1 MRKIGLE
8 TEYAHCN
15 NSFDPELD
23 DGSARAK
30 ALFNSPNHCPVKHF
44 NSLFSIGDKLVYE
57 GGDYFKLDRGYFDS
71 GSFSLEYVTTPT
83 ALDLA
88 FKKLVEGD
96 ERAEKLSRGTDI
108 RIFRSSLDYW
118 CEYDIPSLLGT
129 HYNFDAPIITLVEG
143 HDYHF
148 PGPTGYPILFGGNRL
163 LLNQLI
169 ALIGYVAGSGYYC
182 RLRNEVVP
190 HERLYGMS
198 LQRADRMRDF
208 RWQPMLRPAESSR
221 QRIHITQ
228 LETFHLEWSMRVT
241 LGLVDLAV
249 MMYGFFSQD
258 QLPWFTNIKMAPDEL
273 LNNHLYEPI
282 RNNIHLRNITV
293 LDLLSVA
300 EDWLAAAL
308 DAADDYQVAERC
320 HEWAV
325 EQYASALKALRQND
339 HQLLVGLSEWLT
351 LDWLLDIYQQ
361 DNPQATPDE
370 LASISLEFKAVE
382 SPLRDE
388 LAAQFPTHSL

>member
-30 ALFNSPNHCPVKHF
+30 ALFNSPNHCPVKYAD
-44 NSLFSIGDKLVYE
+44 NLFSIGDKLTYQD
-57 GGDYFKLDRGYFDS
+57 GDHCKLDRGFFDS
-71 GSFSLEYVTTPT
+71 GSYSLEYVSAPVG
-83 ALDLA
+83 LDLA
-88 FKKLVEGD
+88 FTTLAKSD
-96 ERAEKLSRGTDI
+96 ERVERLSQGTGI
-108 RIFRSSLDYW
+108 RLFRSSLDYW
-118 CEYDIPSLLGT
+118 NGCDIPSLLGT
-129 HYNFDAPIITLVEG
+129 HYNFDAPVIMLVEG
-143 HDYHF
+143 HDYHR
-148 PGPTGYPILFGGNRL
+148 PGPTGYPVLFGANRL
-163 LLNQLI
+163 LLDQLI
-169 ALIGYVAGSGYYC
+169 ALAGYVAGSGYYC

-198 LQRADRMRDF
+198 WQRADRMRDF
-208 RWQPMLRPAESSR
+208 RWQPMLRQTETHQLR
-221 QRIHITQ
+221 THITQ

-249 MMYGFFSQD
+249 MMYGFFNLD

-273 LNNHLYEPI
+273 LNHHLCEPI

-300 EDWLAAAL
+300 EDWLVTTL
-308 DAADDYQVAERC
+308 DAACDYQVAERC
-320 HEWAV
+320 HKWAV
-325 EQYASALKALRQND
+325 EQYALALKALRQND
-339 HQLLVGLSEWLT
+339 RQLLVGLSEWLT

-388 LAAQFPTHSL
+388 LKKQFPVYEL